1 MFSSES
7 PVVKKSAGDKNSFVS
22 VGFSVTRAG
31 SSAFNGIVSRSADE
45 TMTGMVT
52 LRAATSAILVAWGTS
67 SGDLMVVAELS
78 SDALDTVFVL
88 GLACGKANATLKS
101 IAEIIG
107 PFMLEDSRQVAIG
120 AERFRG
126 GNVFEDATTSW

>member
-52 LRAATSAILVAWGTS
+52 LRAATSAILVA
-67 SGDLMVVAELS
+67 
-78 SDALDTVFVL
+78 
-88 GLACGKANATLKS
+88 
-101 IAEIIG
+101 
-107 PFMLEDSRQVAIG
+107 
-120 AERFRG
+120 
-126 GNVFEDATTSW
+126 